1 MDDYKFF
8 HSSNAIWEEFA
19 TERVIQCNNST
30 VDRSKLEFSDLRMDI
45 ETSFFYYLSI
55 FLINN

>member
-45 ETSFFYYLSI
+45 ET
-55 FLINN
+55 